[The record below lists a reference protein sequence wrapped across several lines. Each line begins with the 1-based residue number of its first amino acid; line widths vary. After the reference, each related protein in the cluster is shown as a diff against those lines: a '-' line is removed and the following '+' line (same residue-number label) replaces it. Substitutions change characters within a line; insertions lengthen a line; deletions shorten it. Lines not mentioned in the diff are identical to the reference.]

1 MQETYIVFSAFKN
14 GGKYIWFWLI
24 GMRNNSLFWWDY
36 VDCSMDFQFI
46 CSFCVSKLLPMNG
59 FRILKQE
66 TNVETVN
73 ISKPLTYCMNIFHLF
88 IQQTSSAPAC

>member
-1 MQETYIVFSAFKN
+1 M
-14 GGKYIWFWLI
+14 
-24 GMRNNSLFWWDY
+24 
-36 VDCSMDFQFI
+36 
-46 CSFCVSKLLPMNG
+46 LLPMNG